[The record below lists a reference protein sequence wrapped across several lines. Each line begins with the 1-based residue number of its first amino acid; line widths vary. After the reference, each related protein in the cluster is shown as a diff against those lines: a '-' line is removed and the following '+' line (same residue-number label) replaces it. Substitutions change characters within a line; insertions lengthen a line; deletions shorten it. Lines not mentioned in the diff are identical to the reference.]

1 MKDVYITGVETY
13 ANVMESFLNTTWIGE
28 HSMVK
33 AQIWYSDVSVRV

>member
-1 MKDVYITGVETY
+1 VKHVHITGFKTY

-28 HSMVK
+28 HSVVK

>member
-1 MKDVYITGVETY
+1 MHVTGVEAY

-28 HSMVK
+28 HSVVK